1 MGGGRLFDHFAHKE
15 RGEGHIKSETLVLDV
30 AVAELDPRGMTMFEH
45 TVRAF
50 DADLRE
56 LAQKIA
62 DMGTLAKRQMADAI
76 DALANCNITL
86 AESVVTVDDQI
97 DALQRKIE
105 EKAVATIARWQPMA
119 VDLREIAGDLR
130 ISNDLER
137 IGDLAEN
144 IAIEAATLG
153 DEFRPNAVI
162 LHLDR
167 MTKLVIDQLS
177 RVLDS
182 YARHDAAEALA
193 GWRRDVEVNAMN
205 SSLFRELL
213 TYMLENPRNIAF
225 CLRMSFCAKNLER
238 MGDHA
243 ANIAETVYF
252 IVEGRALPD
261 ERLKAGPGPG
271 NLPSP
276 G

>member
-1 MGGGRLFDHFAHKE
+1 
-15 RGEGHIKSETLVLDV
+15 
-30 AVAELDPRGMTMFEH
+30 MFEH

-50 DADLRE
+50 DADLQE

-62 DMGTLAKRQMADAI
+62 AMGLLAKRQMADAI

-86 AESVVTVDDQI
+86 AKSVVTVDDQI
-97 DALQRKIE
+97 DALQRDIE
-105 EKAVATIARWQPMA
+105 EKAVIILARRQPVA
-119 VDLREIAGDLR
+119 VDLREIIGDLR

-144 IAIEAATLG
+144 IAIEAATLA
-153 DEFRPNAVI
+153 DEFRPNAVM
-162 LHLDR
+162 LQLDR
-167 MTKLVIDQLS
+167 MMKLVIDQLC

-182 YARHDAAEALA
+182 YARRDAAEALA
-193 GWRRDVEVNAMN
+193 VWRRDAEVNAMN

-225 CLRMSFCAKNLER
+225 CLHMSFCAKNIER

-252 IVEGRALPD
+252 IAEGRALPD
-261 ERLKAGPGPG
+261 ERPKAGIGPG

-276 G
+276 A